1 MFSWYLERLIPC
13 GNFLWSVGKW
23 STKKLMSTISRSPV
37 ISRKKS
43 GMASR
48 SSSSRTKRKS
58 NPQPPNDP
66 VSKPNSSVNNTNSNG
81 RTVKGNSRVSVL
93 PNRPDM
99 IQKKTET
106 AYSSAFTTSRVPG
119 SSARG
124 SVTDLIGQTQYYQ
137 PHSLSPARQDRQR
150 QKAARDSLS
159 PQDVAKNL
167 EQLKLSPSLTLP
179 PTPKPAQRL
188 RTSSVNSL
196 PTEACAGSRHSPSQS
211 KTSSPSLH
219 QRSQSMTFSQAS
231 SQQEKSFASKK
242 SQSMDIA
249 SKNETSSPQPQTFST
264 DLSKYSKQKIQ
275 ADKQSQFYSS
285 KSGST
290 ITKSQSHPMKISTTS
305 HGIWNIQ
312 PEMLVDV
319 PPYYGSSYPLATSRH
334 ISLSE
339 PTLQTSSGSLTGHEH
354 PRLSWSS
361 GYKSNTPSPS
371 PSRSPS
377 PSIMKLES
385 KGSASSFKSLS
396 STSSTVTAV
405 TKSTVSPVHAL
416 MTQSLSSRF
425 DKNDIPVVKVGIS
438 YTMDSVRNGLV
449 GLRNIGNTVS
459 LLSVQ

>member
-1 MFSWYLERLIPC
+1 MFSWHLERLIPC

-48 SSSSRTKRKS
+48 LSSSRTKHRS
-58 NPQPPNDP
+58 NSHPPNEP

-81 RTVKGNSRVSVL
+81 QTVKGNSRVSVL

-99 IQKKTET
+99 IQKKSET
-106 AYSSAFTTSRVPG
+106 AYSSTFTTSRVLG

-124 SVTDLIGQTQYYQ
+124 SVTDLLGQTQYYQPHQ

-150 QKAARDSLS
+150 QKAAKDS
-159 PQDVAKNL
+159 QDVAKNL
-167 EQLKLSPSLTLP
+167 EQPKLSPSLTLP
-179 PTPKPAQRL
+179 PIPKSAQRL

-196 PTEACAGSRHSPSQS
+196 PTEVCAGSRHSPSQS

-219 QRSQSMTFSQAS
+219 QRSRSMTFSQAS
-231 SQQEKSFASKK
+231 SQQEKPFASKK
-242 SQSMDIA
+242 SQSMDFA
-249 SKNETSSPQPQTFST
+249 SKNETSSLQPQTFST
-264 DLSKYSKQKIQ
+264 DLSKYSKQKIH

-305 HGIWNIQ
+305 HGIWDIQ

-319 PPYYGSSYPLATSRH
+319 PPYCGSSYPLATSRH
-334 ISLSE
+334 KSHSE
-339 PTLQTSSGSLTGHEH
+339 STLQTSSGSHAGYEH
-354 PRLSWSS
+354 QRLSWSS
-361 GYKSNTPSPS
+361 GYKSNSPSPSPS

-377 PSIMKLES
+377 PSSIMKLES
-385 KGSASSFKSLS
+385 KGSASSFKSFS
-396 STSSTVTAV
+396 STFSTVSAV
-405 TKSTVSPVHAL
+405 TKSTVSPL